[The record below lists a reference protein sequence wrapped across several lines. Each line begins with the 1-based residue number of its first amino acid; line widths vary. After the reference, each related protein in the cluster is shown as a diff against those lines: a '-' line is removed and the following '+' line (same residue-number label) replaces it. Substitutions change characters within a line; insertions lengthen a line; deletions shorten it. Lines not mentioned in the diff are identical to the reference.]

1 VLRVRLR
8 FADQLFGQRHGEG
21 FGQHLQVAQRRDRLE
36 ARDDRHGDARLAAAA
51 HEVEVAAVV
60 EEHLRYDVLRPG
72 VDLLPEVADV
82 ARHVAGLEMHFGVAG
97 HADREFRVV
106 ALLHFAVHELP
117 AVHRRD
123 LPHEV
128 DGVGVP
134 LRMGHEMA
142 FVGAAVAAQR
152 QHVVQPEEVH
162 VDERVLDVVA
172 RQAAADQVRHHPEA
186 VADRGRDAHRAGTP
200 PHPVP
205 LDVAVGGKRL
215 LDALAVEGDVDEG
228 GVEFAQGFDRGEDAA
243 GAVAF
248 ERRQQFER
256 EAGRLPC
263 GGFADDIQYVHVQTL
278 FGMIFS
284 TVSTASPRR
293 SA

>member
-1 VLRVRLR
+1 
-8 FADQLFGQRHGEG
+8 
-21 FGQHLQVAQRRDRLE
+21 
-36 ARDDRHGDARLAAAA
+36 
-51 HEVEVAAVV
+51 
-60 EEHLRYDVLRPG
+60 
-72 VDLLPEVADV
+72 
-82 ARHVAGLEMHFGVAG
+82 M
-97 HADREFRVV
+97 
-106 ALLHFAVHELP
+106 
-117 AVHRRD
+117 
-123 LPHEV
+123 
-128 DGVGVP
+128 GVP

-172 RQAAADQVRHHPEA
+172 RQAAADQVRHHLDAEA